1 MFQSVHK
8 SEVNTTHV
16 TVSDQYE
23 EPKAKFKW
31 ESFVPKSP
39 KPIIPPKSTA
49 RVGRNFELFLI
60 LFKVTESTMAK
71 WDMLLRTETRERSL
85 ELRPSYITGLPP
97 ARLRLQ
103 RERTAAPSKPKKV
116 CSVQV
121 D

>member
-1 MFQSVHK
+1 MFQSIHK

-49 RVGRNFELFLI
+49 RVGRNFELF
-60 LFKVTESTMAK
+60 FKTFEGHRKYYGKMGHVTTDRDS
-71 WDMLLRTETRERSL
+71 
-85 ELRPSYITGLPP
+85 
-97 ARLRLQ
+97 
-103 RERTAAPSKPKKV
+103 
-116 CSVQV
+116 
-121 D
+121 